1 MTLRRPS
8 DGLGALGL
16 FGALTVIMTWPQVL
30 SLSSHAPQH
39 QDVYFNM
46 WRLRWFAHAVTSPST
61 LFDTNIFFPEPG
73 TLALSDAMLVEG
85 ALALPFGWLPPVL
98 LHNLFIL
105 GAIAGSGA
113 AVFALVRYLTGSR
126 GAGVIAGIVFAFA
139 PYRFEHLMHME
150 LQWAMWSPLAFLA
163 LHRACDTGQW
173 RHGLATGI
181 FVALQMLS
189 SIYYGIF
196 LATLIGVAGLLLCVR
211 DRHAPARQVA
221 AVLGGGAALA
231 AVICALYA
239 LPYLRTHDR
248 VGDRAP
254 EEIAALSPKPADYL
268 SAPAGNWLYGSR
280 SRRAAPERH
289 LLPGFTPV
297 MLAIAGLLLRLPTR
311 RVIVYLL
318 LLVLAFEMSLGMNG
332 YSYSFLHQYVPIYR
346 GLRAPS
352 RLGVFLLMFLGVLA
366 GFGYA
371 TLAATRARGA
381 RFALLAACVAG
392 MLVEYRTRTPLV
404 EFANTAP
411 EIYRVLANQPRGVV
425 AEFPVPTVDRL
436 PGPDPA
442 YAYMSSFHWFPL
454 VNGYSGVYPP
464 SYLGR
469 LERLRSFPSETAML
483 QLRRDNVQY
492 VIIHGPAY
500 APDALTEL
508 RSHIERDGLLL
519 PLGTFGGLAGE
530 SFLFRMR

>member
-1 MTLRRPS
+1 VV
-8 DGLGALGL
+8 GL
-16 FGALTVIMTWPQVL
+16 FGALTVVMTWPQAL
-30 SLSSHAPQH
+30 YFSSHAPQH

-46 WRLRWFAHAVTSPST
+46 WRLRWFAHAIASRSA

-113 AVFALVRYLTGSR
+113 AMFALVRYLTGSR
-126 GAGVIAGIVFAFA
+126 GAAVVAGVVFAFA
-139 PYRFEHLMHME
+139 PYRFDHIMHME
-150 LQWAMWSPLAFLA
+150 LQWALWSPLAFLA
-163 LHRACDTGQW
+163 LHRAYDAGRW
-173 RHGLATGI
+173 RDGLAAGT

-196 LATLIGVAGLLLCVR
+196 LATLLSVAGLLLFPR
-211 DRHAPARQVA
+211 DRQAPARQVA
-221 AVLGGGAALA
+221 AVIGGGAVLA

-239 LPYLRTHDR
+239 LPYLRAHGR
-248 VGDRAP
+248 VGERAP
-254 EEIAALSPKPADYL
+254 EEIAALSAKPSDYL

-280 SRRAAPERH
+280 SKRAAQERH
-289 LLPGFTPV
+289 LFPGLTPV
-297 MLAIAGLLLRLPTR
+297 LLAIVGLLLRVLSR
-311 RVIVYLL
+311 RAIVYLV

-332 YSYSFLHQYVPIYR
+332 YGYSFLHQYVPIYR
-346 GLRAPS
+346 ALRASS

-371 TLAATRARGA
+371 ALAAA
-381 RFALLAACVAG
+381 RFRPFRLALLTVCIAA

-411 EIYRVLANQPRGVV
+411 EIYRVLSGQPRGGL

-454 VNGYSGVYPP
+454 VNGYSGIYPP

-469 LERLRSFPSETAML
+469 LERLRSFPSETAMI

-492 VIIHGPAY
+492 VIIHGWAY
-500 APDALTEL
+500 APDTLTALRTQ
-508 RSHIERDGLLL
+508 IDRDGWLL
-519 PLGTFGGLAGE
+519 PLGTFTGLNGD
-530 SFLFRMR
+530 SLLYRMR